1 MRRIAL
7 LLLALVIA
15 SLAHGTEL
23 SDDELEELQELELS
37 DDELEEVRISA
48 NQGDVNAQSALT
60 YGYTFGMFGVSE
72 DPKKAFRWGRLAAGG
87 TCGLPSPRL

>member
-7 LLLALVIA
+7 LLLALVIGF
-15 SLAHGTEL
+15 LAHGTER
-23 SDDELEELQELELS
+23 SDDELEELQELERS

-48 NQGDVNAQSALT
+48 NQGDVDAQSALT

>member
-7 LLLALVIA
+7 LLLALVIGF
-15 SLAHGTEL
+15 LAHGTER
-23 SDDELEELQELELS
+23 S

-48 NQGDVNAQSALT
+48 NQGDVDAQSALT
-60 YGYTFGMFGVSE
+60 YGYTFGMVGVSE

>member
-7 LLLALVIA
+7 LLLALVIGF
-15 SLAHGTEL
+15 LAHGTER
-23 SDDELEELQELELS
+23 S

-48 NQGDVNAQSALT
+48 NQGDVDAQSALT
-60 YGYTFGMFGVSE
+60 YGYTFGMFGGSE

>member
-7 LLLALVIA
+7 LLLALVIGF
-15 SLAHGTEL
+15 LAHGTER
-23 SDDELEELQELELS
+23 S

-48 NQGDVNAQSALT
+48 NQGDVDAQSALT